1 MFCNT
6 CSSVGIE
13 PLKIALPND
22 IQEILAGGEKK
33 EEIRKLYNLGAHQL
47 LANCYEAKD
56 ELMIR

>member
-22 IQEILAGGEKK
+22 IQEGGEKK
-33 EEIRKLYNLGAHQL
+33 EEVRNLYNLGAHQL
-47 LANCYEAKD
+47 VTNCNEAKD
-56 ELMIR
+56 ELIKR